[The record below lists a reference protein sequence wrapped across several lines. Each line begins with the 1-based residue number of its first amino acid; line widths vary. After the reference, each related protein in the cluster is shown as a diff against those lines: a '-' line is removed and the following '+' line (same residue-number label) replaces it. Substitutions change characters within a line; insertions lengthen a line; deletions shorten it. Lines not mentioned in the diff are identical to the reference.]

1 MNSFTFYMPTE
12 ILFGRGAEEKTASA
26 VQKHGGRRVLIVFG
40 GGSVKKSGLLDR
52 VERGLET
59 AGVLFAEFGGAQPN
73 PLLSHARDGV
83 RAAAKFGADF
93 ILAIGGGSAI
103 DTAKAIAHGAA
114 NLDIDLWDFWSGKR
128 PVERSLPV
136 GVVLTI
142 AAAGSETSN
151 SAVLTNEETGKK
163 CGVNTEFNRPAFA
176 IMNPELTYTL
186 PRQQLAC
193 GIADIMMHT
202 LDRYFTHE
210 TGNSFTDRVAEALL
224 KNVVRYAKAAMT
236 NHRDYEAMSELMW
249 CGSVSHSGF
258 TSLGRTMDF
267 GVHKLAHELSGRFD
281 VTHGAALTAMWGAW
295 ARYVYG
301 DAPERFAQYA
311 ENVWD
316 ISIGT
321 VEERARAGIRE
332 TEDFWRGLGLP
343 LSLGELGVGVQDEE
357 ALAYLAD
364 MCTDRGNKTVGV
376 FHPIDR
382 ETALAIYRL
391 ANH

>member
-1 MNSFTFYMPTE
+1 MNRFTFYMPTE
-12 ILFGRGAEEKTASA
+12 LIFGKGAEEKTAEA
-26 VQKHGGRRVLIVFG
+26 VKKHGGKRALIVFG
-40 GGSVKKSGLLDR
+40 EGSVKKSGLLDR
-52 VERGLET
+52 IERDLQ
-59 AGVLFAEFGGAQPN
+59 AADILFLEFGGAQPN
-73 PLLSHARDGV
+73 PLLSHAREGV

-93 ILAIGGGSAI
+93 ILAVGGGSAI

-114 NLDIDLWDFWSGKR
+114 NLDIDLWAFWSGAR
-128 PVERSLPV
+128 QVERSLPV

-142 AAAGSETSN
+142 AAAGSETSS
-151 SAVLTNEETGKK
+151 SAVLTNGETGQK
-163 CGVNTEFNRPAFA
+163 CGVNTSFNRPAFA

-193 GIADIMMHT
+193 GITDIMMHT

-210 TGNSFTDRVAEALL
+210 TGNAFTDRVAEALL
-224 KNVVRYAKAAMT
+224 KNVVHYARIAMT

-295 ARYVYG
+295 ARYVYE
-301 DAPERFAQYA
+301 DAPERFAKYA
-311 ENVWD
+311 EMVWNV
-316 ISIGT
+316 SVGT

-332 TEDFWRGLGLP
+332 TEDFWRSLGLP
-343 LSLGELGVGVQDEE
+343 LSLGELGVGVQGDEE
-357 ALAYLAD
+357 LAYLAD
-364 MCTDRGNKTVGV
+364 MCTDKGHKTVGV

>member
-12 ILFGRGAEEKTASA
+12 ILFGRGAEEKTAAA

-186 PRQQLAC
+186 PSAVGLR
-193 GIADIMMHT
+193 
-202 LDRYFTHE
+202 DRRYHDAHAGSLFHPRNGKFLHRPGGGGALKKCRSLCESRYDESPGLRGHE
-210 TGNSFTDRVAEALL
+210 RAY
-224 KNVVRYAKAAMT
+224 VVRQRFPQRIYQLRADDGF
-236 NHRDYEAMSELMW
+236 RRSQ
-249 CGSVSHSGF
+249 VSPRIE
-258 TSLGRTMDF
+258 RT
-267 GVHKLAHELSGRFD
+267 L
-281 VTHGAALTAMWGAW
+281 
-295 ARYVYG
+295 
-301 DAPERFAQYA
+301 
-311 ENVWD
+311 
-316 ISIGT
+316 
-321 VEERARAGIRE
+321 
-332 TEDFWRGLGLP
+332 
-343 LSLGELGVGVQDEE
+343 
-357 ALAYLAD
+357 
-364 MCTDRGNKTVGV
+364 
-376 FHPIDR
+376 
-382 ETALAIYRL
+382 
-391 ANH
+391 

>member
-1 MNSFTFYMPTE
+1 MHSFTFCMPTE
-12 ILFGRGAEEKTASA
+12 IIFGQGAEEKTAEA
-26 VQKHGGRRVLIVFG
+26 VKRHGGRRALIVFG
-40 GGSVKKSGLLDR
+40 GGSVKKSGLLAR
-52 VERGLET
+52 VERGLL
-59 AGVLFAEFGGAQPN
+59 AADILFNEFGGAQPN
-73 PLLSHARDGV
+73 PLLSHAREGV

-93 ILAIGGGSAI
+93 ILALGGGSAI

-128 PVERSLPV
+128 SVERSLPV

-163 CGVNTEFNRPAFA
+163 CGVNTSFNRPAFA

-210 TGNSFTDRVAEALL
+210 RGYAFKDRAAEALL
-224 KNVVRYAKAAMT
+224 KNVVHYARIAMT

-258 TSLGRTMDF
+258 TSLGREMDF

-311 ENVWD
+311 EKVWN
-316 ISIGT
+316 ISVGT

-332 TEDFWRGLGLP
+332 TEDFWRSLGLP
-343 LSLGELGVGVQDEE
+343 LSFGELGVGMQDDEE
-357 ALAYLAD
+357 LAYLAD
-364 MCTDRGNKTVGV
+364 MCTDQGKKTVGV

-382 ETALAIYRL
+382 EAALAIYRL

>member
-1 MNSFTFYMPTE
+1 MHSFTFCMPTE
-12 ILFGRGAEEKTASA
+12 IIFGQGAEEKTAEA
-26 VQKHGGRRVLIVFG
+26 VKRHGGRRALIVFG
-40 GGSVKKSGLLDR
+40 GGSVKKSGLLAR
-52 VERGLET
+52 VERGLL
-59 AGVLFAEFGGAQPN
+59 AADILFNEFGGAQPN
-73 PLLSHARDGV
+73 PLLSHAREGV

-93 ILAIGGGSAI
+93 ILALGGGSAI

-114 NLDIDLWDFWSGKR
+114 NLDIDLRDFWSGKR
-128 PVERSLPV
+128 SVERSLPV

-163 CGVNTEFNRPAFA
+163 CGVNTSFNRPAFA

-210 TGNSFTDRVAEALL
+210 TGNAFTDRAAEALL
-224 KNVVRYAKAAMT
+224 KNVVHYARIAMT

-258 TSLGRTMDF
+258 TSLGREMDF

-311 ENVWD
+311 EKVWN
-316 ISIGT
+316 ISVGT

-332 TEDFWRGLGLP
+332 TEDFWRSLGLP
-343 LSLGELGVGVQDEE
+343 LSFGELGVGMQDDEE
-357 ALAYLAD
+357 LAYLAD
-364 MCTDRGNKTVGV
+364 MCTDQGKKTVGV

-382 ETALAIYRL
+382 EAALAIYRL

>member
-1 MNSFTFYMPTE
+1 MNRFTFYTPTE
-12 ILFGRGAEEKTASA
+12 IIFGKGVETETANA
-26 VQKHGGRRVLIVFG
+26 VKKHGGRRVLVVYG

-52 VERGLET
+52 VEENLRAADIAFE
-59 AGVLFAEFGGAQPN
+59 EFGGAQPN

-83 RAAAKFGADF
+83 RAAAKFGADL
-93 ILAIGGGSAI
+93 ILAIGGGSVI

-114 NLDIDLWDFWSGKR
+114 NLDIDIWEFWSGRR

-151 SAVLTNEETGKK
+151 SAVLTNAETGKK
-163 CGVNTEFNRPAFA
+163 CGINTDFNRPAFA

-186 PRQQLAC
+186 PRRELAC

-210 TGNSFTDRVAEALL
+210 TGNHFTDRVAEALL
-224 KNVVRYAKAAMT
+224 KNVVVYAKKAMA

-249 CGSVSHSGF
+249 CGSVSHNGF

-267 GVHKLAHELSGRFD
+267 GVHKLGHELSGKFG
-281 VTHGAALTAMWGAW
+281 VTHGASLTAMWGSW
-295 ARYVYG
+295 ARYVLP

-311 ENVWD
+311 ENVWGVTV
-316 ISIGT
+316 GT
-321 VEERARAGIRE
+321 TMERARAGIRE
-332 TEDFWRGLGLP
+332 TEEFWQSLGLP
-343 LSLGELGVGVQDEE
+343 LCFTELGIGVQDEDG
-357 ALAYLAD
+357 LAYLAD
-364 MCTDRGNKTVGV
+364 MCTDFGKKTVAF

>member
-1 MNSFTFYMPTE
+1 MHSFTFCMPTE
-12 ILFGRGAEEKTASA
+12 IIFGQGAEEKTAEA
-26 VQKHGGRRVLIVFG
+26 VKRHGGRRALIVFG
-40 GGSVKKSGLLDR
+40 GGSVKKSGLLAR
-52 VERGLET
+52 VERGLL
-59 AGVLFAEFGGAQPN
+59 AADILFNEFGGAQPN

-93 ILAIGGGSAI
+93 ILALGGGSAI

-128 PVERSLPV
+128 SVERSLPV

-163 CGVNTEFNRPAFA
+163 CGVNTSFNRPAFA

-210 TGNSFTDRVAEALL
+210 TGNAFTDRAAEALL
-224 KNVVRYAKAAMT
+224 KNVVHYARIAMM

-258 TSLGRTMDF
+258 TSLGREMDF

-311 ENVWD
+311 EKVWN
-316 ISIGT
+316 ISVGT

-332 TEDFWRGLGLP
+332 TEDFWRSLGLP
-343 LSLGELGVGVQDEE
+343 LSFGELGVGMQDDEE
-357 ALAYLAD
+357 LAYLAD
-364 MCTDRGNKTVGV
+364 MCTDQGKKTVGV

-382 ETALAIYRL
+382 EAALAIYRL